1 MNELHQVS
9 VEVIASIDDVAGD
22 AWDSCANPD
31 ARSYNPF
38 VSHAFLKA
46 LEDSVSVG
54 EAAGWIAQH
63 LILHD
68 ANGKVA
74 ACMPLY
80 VKTHSRGEF
89 VFDHAFA
96 DAFMRA
102 GGRYYPKLQCAVP
115 FTPVPGPRLL
125 VPPGENHD
133 KHERLLAAAA
143 ISLAQ
148 QLHLSSVHITF
159 LDHGA
164 WSRLGQSGYLQRT
177 DQQFHWENKGY
188 SSFDDFLASLSSRKR
203 KSIKK
208 ERRDALSGGL
218 KVEWLRGEDIKT
230 RHWDQFFEFYLDTH
244 GRKWGEPYLNRD
256 FFDIL
261 HQTMGDECLLMLT
274 SDADGYQAGA
284 LHILGS
290 DTLYG
295 RYWGALSHRDFLHF
309 EVCYYQAIEYA
320 ITHKLQRVEAGAQ
333 GTHKLTRGYMPET
346 TYSLHWFANESL
358 SSAVADYLDQ
368 ERHHVER
375 QGNRLRELSPFRK
388 CD

>member
-89 VFDHAFA
+89 VFDHTFA

-143 ISLAQ
+143 ISLAER
-148 QLHLSSVHITF
+148 LHLSSVHITF

-164 WSRLGQSGYLQRT
+164 WSRLGQSDYLQRT

-261 HQTMGDECLLMLT
+261 HQTMGDECLLMLA

-368 ERHHVER
+368 ERRHVER